1 MNLMTIVGIVL
12 AGLGIIGLVYGGIT
26 YTTSK
31 SVVDVG
37 SVHLKV
43 DDTDRIPIPPIAG
56 GAALAGGAVLILLG
70 RRRPMRG

>member
-1 MNLMTIVGIVL
+1 MNLMTIIGIILV
-12 AGLGIIGLVYGGIT
+12 GLGIVGLIYGGIS

-31 SVVDVG
+31 NVVDVG

-56 GAALAGGAVLILLG
+56 GAALAAGAVLILLG
-70 RRRPMRG
+70 RRRSMRG